1 MLYLCAHLGEKISF
15 QSNKKHDSNMN
26 NEWFECKV
34 RYDKTMETG
43 LLKKVTET
51 YVVEA
56 LSFTEAERRF
66 IEEMTP
72 YISGEFTVTD
82 IKRARLAELFESSDS
97 TADRWFR
104 AKVAYITLDE
114 KTGAE
119 KRTAQNIL
127 VQATDFRDAVKNLD
141 KCMEGT
147 LGDWVIVSITETNIM
162 DVYRYKQVAK

>member
-1 MLYLCAHLGEKISF
+1 
-15 QSNKKHDSNMN
+15 MN

-66 IEEMTP
+66 IEEMRP
-72 YISGEFTVTD
+72 LISGEFIVTD
-82 IKRARLAELFESSDS
+82 IKRAKLTELFESINAA
-97 TADRWFR
+97 ADRWFK

-114 KTGAE
+114 VSGAE
-119 KRTAQNIL
+119 KRTNQTML
-127 VQATDFRDAVKNLD
+127 VQATDFRAAVKELD
-141 KCMEGT
+141 KGMEGT

-162 DVYRYKQVAK
+162 DVFHYVKKEE

>member
-1 MLYLCAHLGEKISF
+1 
-15 QSNKKHDSNMN
+15 MN

-66 IEEMTP
+66 IEEMRP
-72 YISGEFTVTD
+72 LISGEFIVTD
-82 IKRARLAELFESSDS
+82 IKRAKLTELFESIDAA
-97 TADRWFR
+97 ADRWFR

-114 KTGAE
+114 VSGAE
-119 KRTAQNIL
+119 KRTNQTML
-127 VQATDFRDAVKNLD
+127 VQATDFRAAVKELD
-141 KCMEGT
+141 KGMEGT

-162 DVYRYKQVAK
+162 DVFHYVKKEE

>member
-1 MLYLCAHLGEKISF
+1 
-15 QSNKKHDSNMN
+15 MN

-43 LLKKVTET
+43 LLKKTTET
-51 YVVEA
+51 YMVEA

-66 IEEMTP
+66 IEEMHP
-72 YISGEFTVTD
+72 YISGEFVVTD
-82 IKRARLAELFESSDS
+82 IKRSRLAELFESIDS

-104 AKVAYITLDE
+104 AKVAFITLDE

-127 VQATDFRDAVKNLD
+127 VQAKDFRDAVGCLD
-141 KCMEGT
+141 KGMEGT
-147 LGDWVIVSITETNIM
+147 LGDWVIVSMTETMIM
-162 DVYRYKQVAK
+162 DVFHYKQVSQKPKFEQ

>member
-1 MLYLCAHLGEKISF
+1 
-15 QSNKKHDSNMN
+15 MN
-26 NEWFECKV
+26 NDWFECKV

-51 YVVEA
+51 YIVEA

-72 YISGEFTVTD
+72 FITGEFTVTD
-82 IKRARLAELFESSDS
+82 IKRGHLSEIFESPNAA
-97 TADRWFR
+97 ADRWFK
-104 AKVAYITLDE
+104 AKIAYITLDE

-119 KRTAQNIL
+119 KRTAQLVL
-127 VQATDFRDAVKNLD
+127 VQATDFKDSIANLD
-141 KCMEGT
+141 RCMAGT

-162 DVYRYKQVAK
+162 DVYHYEQVQDKPESEQ

>member
-1 MLYLCAHLGEKISF
+1 
-15 QSNKKHDSNMN
+15 MN

-34 RYDKTMETG
+34 RYEKTMETG

-51 YVVEA
+51 YMVDA

-72 YISGEFTVTD
+72 FISGEFVVTD
-82 IKRARLAELFESSDS
+82 IKRARLAELFESVDAN
-97 TADRWFR
+97 ADRWFK

-119 KRTAQNIL
+119 KRTAQQVL

-147 LGDWVIVSITETNIM
+147 LGDWIIVSITETNIM
-162 DVYRYKQVAK
+162 DVYPYKQAEDKPEFEQ

>member
-1 MLYLCAHLGEKISF
+1 
-15 QSNKKHDSNMN
+15 MN

-56 LSFTEAERRF
+56 LSFTEAERRV
-66 IEEMTP
+66 IEEMRP
-72 YISGEFTVTD
+72 LISGEFIVTD
-82 IKRARLAELFESSDS
+82 IKRAKLTELFESIDAA
-97 TADRWFR
+97 ADRWFK

-114 KTGAE
+114 VSGAE
-119 KRTAQNIL
+119 KRTNQTML
-127 VQATDFRDAVKNLD
+127 VQATDFRAAVKELD
-141 KCMEGT
+141 KGMEGT

-162 DVYRYKQVAK
+162 DVFHYVKKEE

>member
-1 MLYLCAHLGEKISF
+1 
-15 QSNKKHDSNMN
+15 MN

-34 RYDKTMETG
+34 RYEKTMETG

-51 YVVEA
+51 YMVDA

-72 YISGEFTVTD
+72 FISGEFVVTD
-82 IKRARLAELFESSDS
+82 IKRARLAELFESMDAS
-97 TADRWFR
+97 ADRWFK

-119 KRTAQNIL
+119 KRTAQQVL

-147 LGDWVIVSITETNIM
+147 LGDWVIVSITETNSI
-162 DVYRYKQVAK
+162 DVYHYKQAEDKPEFEQ

>member
-1 MLYLCAHLGEKISF
+1 
-15 QSNKKHDSNMN
+15 MN

-66 IEEMTP
+66 IEEMRP
-72 YISGEFTVTD
+72 LISGEFIVTD
-82 IKRARLAELFESSDS
+82 IKRAKLTELFESIDAA
-97 TADRWFR
+97 ADRWFK
-104 AKVAYITLDE
+104 AKVAYITLD
-114 KTGAE
+114 KVSGAE
-119 KRTAQNIL
+119 KRTNQTML
-127 VQATDFRDAVKNLD
+127 VQATDFRAAVKELD
-141 KCMEGT
+141 KGMEGT

-162 DVYRYKQVAK
+162 DVFHYVKKEE

>member
-1 MLYLCAHLGEKISF
+1 
-15 QSNKKHDSNMN
+15 MN

-82 IKRARLAELFESSDS
+82 IKRARLAELCESSDS

-162 DVYRYKQVAK
+162 YVYRYKQVAK